1 GVIGSYTETIY
12 LQSAEVKSPLTH
24 TPIMISDSSGKR
36 VTFSPRIFIN
46 SSKKMGTYSGN
57 HTDVN
62 MNGVFQVDTLKKSD
76 GSVYYKESA
85 SANVFRYKGDNMNWI
100 TPDYNFGL
108 DVDLKLTDVTSL
120 SLGINNSSI
129 SNTNLT
135 GYRIGLGFTQAKN
148 GLAIRFDLG
157 ALWQESAYDASSV
170 VKQTYDDIFSDPVTD
185 IYFMRDIK
193 TEAYFNY
200 YFGLTINSYN
210 PEWPFGFFL
219 NLGFI
224 KQKLIDFE
232 PENLDPT
239 FYFFSPVTYV
249 RTDTRQDFAYSIYSI
264 SPGIYFNIS
273 DLSRIIFTMR

>member
-1 GVIGSYTETIY
+1 
-12 LQSAEVKSPLTH
+12 
-24 TPIMISDSSGKR
+24 
-36 VTFSPRIFIN
+36 
-46 SSKKMGTYSGN
+46 
-57 HTDVN
+57 
-62 MNGVFQVDTLKKSD
+62 
-76 GSVYYKESA
+76 
-85 SANVFRYKGDNMNWI
+85 
-100 TPDYNFGL
+100 
-108 DVDLKLTDVTSL
+108 
-120 SLGINNSSI
+120 
-129 SNTNLT
+129 
-135 GYRIGLGFTQAKN
+135 
-148 GLAIRFDLG
+148 DLG

-273 DLSRIIFTMR
+273 DLSRIIFTMRYSALGSSDAKSFFYPMFQIDFRI